1 MRIGVTLDTGPNA
14 EGALIE
20 RALESMG
27 EVTFLPAD
35 DQLPSRLD
43 AARPDIVL
51 NLARGAGAP
60 ERRLHVPAFLEYF
73 AIPFSGSDS
82 VTHAT
87 CVARGRMKS
96 TLASHGVPTA
106 SYAIVHSLTQ
116 LAPYAR
122 RAFPFAVR
130 RDRGVSSCFATLIA
144 HDFDELESIV
154 AELLSASS
162 EPILIERF
170 LPGES
175 FVCGIL
181 GNGDS
186 AVMLPALGVSND
198 PFAPSVTASTAI
210 PLSADG
216 LAEEVEAIAL
226 RAFHALGCRDVAR
239 VDIRLSDTGVPN
251 VCAVD
256 PIPALAV
263 AGDGGLLTAARA
275 AGLADEELVQRCLLL
290 AAERVGLAIPSAP
303 LLARLAR
310 RTPASGAR
318 IRRVAS

>member
-1 MRIGVTLDTGPNA
+1 MRIGVTFDAGPN
-14 EGALIE
+14 EERVLIE
-20 RALESMG
+20 RALASMG

-35 DQLPSRLD
+35 DHLPVKLEAD
-43 AARPDIVL
+43 RPDIVL
-51 NLARGAGAP
+51 NLTRGADAL
-60 ERRLHVPAFLEYF
+60 ERRLHVPAFLEYY

-87 CVARGRMKS
+87 CVARGRMKAA
-96 TLASHGVPTA
+96 LAAHGVPTA
-106 SYAIVHSLTQ
+106 SYAVIDSLEQ

-122 RAFPFAVR
+122 RAFPFAIR

-154 AELLSASS
+154 AELLDASS
-162 EPILIERF
+162 EPIMIERF

-175 FVCGIL
+175 FSCGIL
-181 GNGDS
+181 GNGAS
-186 AVMLPALGVSND
+186 ATMLPAVSVPND
-198 PFAPSVTASTAI
+198 PFAASPSGSAGL
-210 PLSADG
+210 PLSMDG

-226 RAFHALGCRDVAR
+226 RAFQALGCRDLAR

-263 AGDGGLLTAARA
+263 EGERALLTAARA
-275 AGLADEELVQRCLLL
+275 AGLGDEELVQRCLLL
-290 AAERVGLAIPSAP
+290 AAERVGLRMPTAPS
-303 LLARLAR
+303 LARLAR
-310 RTPASGAR
+310 RTPSAGAR
-318 IRRVAS
+318 MRSA

>member
-1 MRIGVTLDTGPNA
+1 
-14 EGALIE
+14 
-20 RALESMG
+20 
-27 EVTFLPAD
+27 
-35 DQLPSRLD
+35 
-43 AARPDIVL
+43 
-51 NLARGAGAP
+51 
-60 ERRLHVPAFLEYF
+60 
-73 AIPFSGSDS
+73 
-82 VTHAT
+82 
-87 CVARGRMKS
+87 MKS

-130 RDRGVSSCFATLIA
+130 RDRGVSSCFCHTHRPRLRRVGV
-144 HDFDELESIV
+144 DRR
-154 AELLSASS
+154 ELLGASS

-226 RAFHALGCRDVAR
+226 RAFHARGCRDVAR